1 MPRAVAADLLGGVKC
16 VRMLFLG
23 LCLAPVLG
31 AWQVALPPRPAD
43 APAGREFALRVT
55 DLPLA
60 AREDL
65 VVAEILRGNV
75 PEGWRTFRKVAV
87 GEAVLHVAPD
97 YLAVGSDTDF
107 VRWPLTPA
115 AAQRVADAL
124 DCTLPTPRIVDL
136 IYRAATA
143 KLEPRPLAPGPA
155 MTRVAAFVEHDDA
168 IAATLRG
175 LGSTPAGRIVAGHKK
190 DVVLTPRL
198 AAARGRVAIYG
209 WHRANGSPIQPLFL
223 GHAGTW
229 VDYSHGVRLVAK
241 AVGWRGGSAR
251 LDVLLADDRWA
262 TLFSDEGP
270 CAALRWDEVR
280 PVVPEFAGEVFE
292 TRFFPAGVRA
302 VLNRPETPAPA
313 EPVALLVYAVPAG
326 NTIEQTLGRQRRAPD
341 DDWHF
346 AIQHVA
352 AQVRWLRRNGQPNLV
367 LAVVEAGGRA
377 WTTWRRATPEAGRKI
392 AAAIDAL
399 RAEVKPARIVLSG
412 HSAGGAFTFAWIEA
426 LERIPD
432 DVERI
437 AFLDSNYAYD
447 ATRGHGEKLAT
458 WLAASP
464 RHSLYVAAY
473 EDHRARLDGKPF
485 VSESGGIWGR
495 SQAMKADLG
504 SEFPLAETQHG
515 ELCDY
520 RSSDGRVVFQL
531 RRNPEATVWH
541 TRLVELNGVIQAWRA
556 GTAAE
561 GKGYEFLGSVTYGS
575 EVAR

>member
-1 MPRAVAADLLGGVKC
+1 MPRAAGPDLLGGVTC
-16 VRMLFLG
+16 VRILLLWLG
-23 LCLAPVLG
+23 LAPVLG
-31 AWQVALPPRPAD
+31 AWQAALPLRPVD
-43 APAGREFALRVT
+43 ALGGREFARRVA

-75 PEGWRTFRKVAV
+75 PEGWRTFREVAV

-97 YLAVGSDTDF
+97 YLAVGSDDDF

-136 IYRAATA
+136 IHRAAA
-143 KLEPRPLAPGPA
+143 VKLEPHPLPPGPE
-155 MTRVAAFVEHDDA
+155 MTTVARFIEHDA
-168 IAATLRG
+168 VIASVLA
-175 LGSTPAGRIVAGHKK
+175 GSGAPPAGRIVAGHKK

-209 WHRANGSPIQPLFL
+209 WHRANGSPIQSLFL

-229 VDYSHGVRLVAK
+229 IDYSHGVRLVAK
-241 AVGWRGGSAR
+241 DVGWRGGAAR
-251 LDVLLADDRWA
+251 LDALLADDRWA
-262 TLFSDEGP
+262 TLFSDDGP
-270 CAALRWDEVR
+270 CTALRWDEVR
-280 PVVPEFAGEVFE
+280 PVVPEFAGEVFA
-292 TRFFPAGVRA
+292 TRFFPGGVRA
-302 VLNRPETPAPA
+302 VLNRPEAPA
-313 EPVALLVYAVPAG
+313 STEPVALLVYAVPAG
-326 NTIEQTLGRQRRAPD
+326 NTIEQTLGRQLRGRD

-352 AQVRWLRRNGQPNLV
+352 AQVRWLRRHGQPNLV

-377 WTTWRRATPEAGRKI
+377 WTTWRRETPEAGRQI
-392 AAAIDAL
+392 AAVIDAL
-399 RAEVKPARIVLSG
+399 RSEVKPARIVLSG

-426 LERIPD
+426 LERIPG

-447 ATRGHGEKLAT
+447 ATRAHGEKLAA

-485 VSESGGIWGR
+485 VSESGGTWGR

-504 SEFPLAETQHG
+504 TRFPLAESVRG
-515 ELCDY
+515 ELIDS
-520 RSSDGRVVFQL
+520 RGAGGRLVFQV
-531 RRNPEATVWH
+531 RRNPEQRVWH

-556 GTAAE
+556 GTAEE
-561 GKGYEFLGSVTYGS
+561 GGADFLGEPVYLDLI
-575 EVAR
+575 AP